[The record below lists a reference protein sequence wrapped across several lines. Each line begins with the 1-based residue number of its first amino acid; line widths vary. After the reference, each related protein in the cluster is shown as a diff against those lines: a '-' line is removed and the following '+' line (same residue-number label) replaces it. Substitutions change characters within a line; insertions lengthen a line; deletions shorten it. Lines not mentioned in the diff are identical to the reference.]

1 MDSLAERAMS
11 ALEPY
16 VGRIIAQ
23 TSVRG
28 TASSLGKALE
38 QLSDDDLPA
47 IEESVR
53 WLLAPVAPTAA
64 IDAVIDRIL
73 RGD

>member
-1 MDSLAERAMS
+1 MDSVAERAMG

-28 TASSLGKALE
+28 TASALGKAPE
-38 QLSDDDLPA
+38 QLSDEDLPA

-64 IDAVIDRIL
+64 IDAVVEQIL
-73 RGD
+73 AGH